1 MMPDDGSRAEC
12 DHAAG
17 LLQTPAKIDVVT
29 RLVILR
35 IEPADIFESPPL
47 KRHVTTRNVFGDGV
61 G

>member
-1 MMPDDGSRAEC
+1 MVPDDGSRAEC

-17 LLQTPAKIDVVT
+17 LLQTPAKIHVVT
-29 RLVILR
+29 RCVILR
-35 IEPADIFESPPL
+35 IEPTDIFESPPP